1 MKKIISL
8 VIPTYNEENNVE
20 NLYKEIQEELAI
32 FLDKFVFHIIFIDN
46 SSNDKTLDIL
56 KKLAITDKN
65 LKIIVN
71 NRNFGHIRSPYY
83 GILQSYGE
91 ATIYM
96 ASDFQD
102 PPKMLKKLINK
113 WINGS
118 EIVFCKKK
126 KVEGKF
132 IIERLRTYYYLF
144 LKKIS
149 GINIVSDATGF
160 GIYDKKVIKKVK
172 EINDPLPFFRGLV
185 AELGYKIDTIEF
197 DQPTRHAGESK
208 NNFLTLVDYAIHGM
222 ISHSTLPLRIITLI
236 SIPLGLISLFIAVGF
251 FILKIV
257 FWSKFQFG
265 FAPLIISIFFLF
277 SMIFISFG
285 IIGEYISNLRLYI
298 QKRPIVVEKER
309 INFETE

>member
-1 MKKIISL
+1 M
-8 VIPTYNEENNVE
+8 
-20 NLYKEIQEELAI
+20 
-32 FLDKFVFHIIFIDN
+32 
-46 SSNDKTLDIL
+46 
-56 KKLAITDKN
+56 
-65 LKIIVN
+65 
-71 NRNFGHIRSPYY
+71 
-83 GILQSYGE
+83 
-91 ATIYM
+91 
-96 ASDFQD
+96 
-102 PPKMLKKLINK
+102 
-113 WINGS
+113 
-118 EIVFCKKK
+118 
-126 KVEGKF
+126 
-132 IIERLRTYYYLF
+132 F